1 MKRFAI
7 AGCLT
12 ALLMS
17 VSPAGAQTV
26 YMCGMGTIR
35 SMQTVV
41 DAGVKQAPPGIA
53 ERRMMRFNGA
63 LQPRPLSSQKHG
75 SYLVA
80 IQLDDVVY
88 TGRSSHVSAGMADP
102 GRFAINREVPTCIDE
117 GELVFGRS
125 DGTSARTTIVRTTRI
140 EN

>member
-26 YMCGMGTIR
+26 YVCGMGTIR
-35 SMQTVV
+35 SVQTF
-41 DAGVKQAPPGIA
+41 AGVKQAPPGIA
-53 ERRMMRFNGA
+53 ERRMMRFNGG
-63 LQPRPLSSQKHG
+63 LEPRPLSSQKHG

-88 TGRSSHVSAGMADP
+88 TGRSSRVSAGMADP

-125 DGTSARTTIVRTTRI
+125 DSTSARTTIVRTTRI